1 MAADNHEWDARPGS
15 GSGPVASDRVIRFST
30 AGHDNT
36 RGNISSHYHQSKQ
49 TKPFLSRIDCRS
61 VTNPCNL
68 FYDYFMIC
76 KVSILE
82 SFMISLIQGTFN
94 KETQIDRNS
103 TKLV

>member
-15 GSGPVASDRVIRFST
+15 GSVASDWVIRFST

-36 RGNISSHYHQSKQ
+36 EGNILSHYLQSKQ
-49 TKPFLSRIDCRS
+49 TKPFLRRIDCRS

-82 SFMISLIQGTFN
+82 SLMISLIQGTFN
-94 KETQIDRNS
+94 TPSIK
-103 TKLV
+103 KHPC

>member
-1 MAADNHEWDARPGS
+1 MNGMPGLGAAQAQWPVTGS
-15 GSGPVASDRVIRFST
+15 SDSQQPDMT
-30 AGHDNT
+30 T
-36 RGNISSHYHQSKQ
+36 RGEDIITLSPEQ
-49 TKPFLSRIDCRS
+49 TKKPFLRRIDCRS